1 MEGDLMSASNV
12 ASGDAAQAS
21 LTHAVFAVKNAVEDR
36 DAARLRELFVERPEI
51 CIQGRFVAL
60 PEFLERMA
68 EFFTRVE
75 HIAMDVTRIEEIDEK
90 VAGGFIAAA
99 VDFGWIDAKLWEEQQ
114 MHGVL
119 ALTLAPQ
126 KTAGRPSRKGE
137 ASGDEQ
143 RAGIAGFAYN
153 AMALDAN
160 GGGDGGGD
168 GRGGDGG
175 GVGPQPGPSPSR
187 GGYSFWG

>member
-1 MEGDLMSASNV
+1 
-12 ASGDAAQAS
+12 
-21 LTHAVFAVKNAVEDR
+21 VFAVKNAVEDR

-60 PEFLERMA
+60 PMFLERMA

-90 VAGGFIAAA
+90 LGGGFIAAA

-126 KTAGRPSRKGE
+126 KKAGAGASRKGE
-137 ASGDEQ
+137 SSGGEQ
-143 RAGIAGFAYN
+143 RAAIAGFAYN
-153 AMALDAN
+153 AQALDAN
-160 GGGDGGGD
+160 GGAGGD
-168 GRGGDGG
+168 GGGDGG

>member
-1 MEGDLMSASNV
+1 MSDSNV
-12 ASGDAAQAS
+12 VSGDAVQAS
-21 LTHAVFAVKNAVEDR
+21 LTHAVFAVKNAIEDR
-36 DAARLRELFVERPEI
+36 DAARLRELFVDRPEI

-60 PEFLERMA
+60 PEFLERME

-90 VAGGFIAAA
+90 LAGGFIAAA

-119 ALTLAPQ
+119 ALTLEPRKKGA
-126 KTAGRPSRKGE
+126 AGSSRKGGPPSE
-137 ASGDEQ
+137 GEQ
-143 RAGIAGFAYN
+143 PAAIAGFAYN
-153 AMALDAN
+153 AQALDAN
-160 GGGDGGGD
+160 GGGGGGNGGGGD
-168 GRGGDGG
+168 